1 MLCDHVSD
9 GRNMFRARHVGGRI
23 FFGGLGAAFLDISI
37 AGTVCLNL
45 VFSALAVLGG
55 SAVGK
60 YAADRCKRDYSWI
73 GGALFVVL
81 AFSKIL

>member
-1 MLCDHVSD
+1 MSNYKDLSSEELKRTLAEKH
-9 GRNMFRARHVGGRI
+9 
-23 FFGGLGAAFLDISI
+23 AFLDISI

>member
-1 MLCDHVSD
+1 MT
-9 GRNMFRARHVGGRI
+9 VGI
-23 FFGGLGAAFLDISI
+23 FYAIAISVYGNIGGLVAAFLDMSI
-37 AGTVCLNL
+37 AGTVCLNR